1 VFVAGHVCNR
11 EQSISLFSQGSR
23 LNRHWYQE
31 HKGPRETCLD
41 GAAFNSTSRVHKLKV
56 LSIFGTRPEAVKMA
70 PVVKA
75 LSREAGIQS
84 LVCVTGQHRL
94 MLQQVLDLFEIEVDH
109 SLDVMLPDQSLNG
122 LSARLIALLNPVL
135 ETVGPD
141 RILVHGDTTTAMMA
155 TLTAFHRRIPVAHV
169 EAGLRTGDLT
179 QPWPEEMNRRYV
191 DVVSDLLFAPTT
203 RAKANLT
210 AEHLAGRVVVT
221 GNTVIDALRLTTE
234 RIALDEQLRKRLDA
248 HFPYLMPGRKMLLV
262 TGHRRENFG
271 SGFAEIC
278 TALATLSHRS
288 DIQIVY
294 PVHLNPNVQGPVLAA
309 LSHLPNVHLIE
320 PLDYLL
326 FVRLMQRS
334 HVILTDSGGVQE
346 EAPSLG
352 KPVLVMRNVT
362 ERPEAVAA
370 GTVQLV
376 GTDSARIV
384 AAVARLYDD
393 DSLWEQATH
402 RINPYGDGRASER
415 IVDFLCGRSVDEFG
429 AEKFSPVETALFS
442 AKIF

>member
-1 VFVAGHVCNR
+1 
-11 EQSISLFSQGSR
+11 
-23 LNRHWYQE
+23 
-31 HKGPRETCLD
+31 
-41 GAAFNSTSRVHKLKV
+41 
-56 LSIFGTRPEAVKMA
+56 MA

-75 LSREAGIQS
+75 LSREAGMQS

-94 MLQQVLDLFEIEVDH
+94 MLQQVLDLFDIKVDH
-109 SLDVMLPDQSLNG
+109 NLDVMLPNQTLNG
-122 LSARLIALLNPVL
+122 LSARLIGLLDPVL
-135 ETVGPD
+135 EAVNPD
-141 RILVHGDTTTAMMA
+141 RVLVHGDTTTAMMA
-155 TLTAFHRRIPVAHV
+155 ALTAFHRRIPVAHV

-191 DVVSDLLFAPTT
+191 DVVSDLLLAPTS
-203 RAKANLT
+203 RAKTNLA
-210 AEHLAGRVVVT
+210 AENLAGRIIIT
-221 GNTVIDALRLTTE
+221 GNTVIDALRLTIE
-234 RIALDEQLRKRLDA
+234 SIAFDPQLRQRLDA
-248 HFPYLMPGRKMLLV
+248 HFPYLLPDKKVLLV

-271 SGFAEIC
+271 PGFAEIC
-278 TALATLSHRS
+278 DALAKLSHRS

-294 PVHLNPNVQGPVLAA
+294 PVHLNPNVQGPVQAT
-309 LSHLPNVHLIE
+309 LSHLPNIHLIE

-362 ERPEAVAA
+362 ERPEAVVA

-384 AAVARLYDD
+384 AAVTRLYDD
-393 DSLWEQATH
+393 DASWQRATQ
-402 RINPYGDGRASER
+402 RVNPYGDGHAAER
-415 IVDFLCGRSVDEFG
+415 IVDVLCGRSITEFG
-429 AEKFSPVETALFS
+429 AEKLAPLEKAHLA
-442 AKIF
+442 AKIFQKI

>member
-1 VFVAGHVCNR
+1 
-11 EQSISLFSQGSR
+11 
-23 LNRHWYQE
+23 
-31 HKGPRETCLD
+31 
-41 GAAFNSTSRVHKLKV
+41 
-56 LSIFGTRPEAVKMA
+56 MA

-75 LSREAGIQS
+75 LSRESGIES

-94 MLQQVLDLFEIEVDH
+94 MLQQVLDLFQIKVDH
-109 SLDVMLPDQSLNG
+109 SLDVMQPNQTLNG
-122 LSARLIALLNPVL
+122 LSARLISLLDPVL
-135 ETVGPD
+135 EAVKPD

-155 TLTAFHRRIPVAHV
+155 ALAAFHRRIPVAHI

-179 QPWPEEMNRRYV
+179 QPWPEEMNRRFV
-191 DVVSDLLFAPTT
+191 DVVSDLLFAPTAGA
-203 RAKANLT
+203 RANLA
-210 AEHLAGRVVVT
+210 AENLAGRTIIT

-234 RIALDEQLRKRLDA
+234 RISRDERLRQRLDS
-248 HFPYLMPGRKMLLV
+248 HFPYLEPTRKLLLV

-271 SGFAEIC
+271 NGFAEIC
-278 TALATLSHRS
+278 DALAKLARRS

-294 PVHLNPNVQGPVLAA
+294 PVHLNPNVQGPVQAA
-309 LSHLPNVHLIE
+309 LAHLPNVHLIE

-326 FVRLMQRS
+326 FVRLMQRA

-376 GTDSARIV
+376 GTDSARI
-384 AAVARLYDD
+384 ATAVARLYDD
-393 DSLWEQATH
+393 EDAWQQATH
-402 RINPYGDGRASER
+402 RLNPYGDGRASER
-415 IVDFLCGRSVDEFG
+415 IVDVLCGRSMDEFG
-429 AEKFSPVETALFS
+429 VERFAQPEPALAP
-442 AKIF
+442 AKAFQSIRQQINSGG